1 MGAGRAIW
9 RLILFQSILSSC
21 ADNVPEPLYKTLL
34 LLLQLKAPCLQHM
47 STFDKA
53 LLFPPTIFSCSGLWN
68 EGANKLAFYV
78 YLCVG
83 VSEGEEREISFSKA
97 PVLNPEVSGRKRET
111 KRWREKGKEERKK
124 GWMFWSHDSFPDCP
138 SCLSCDPPLPQPRQ
152 KHGRL
157 DKHYFMQWLDE
168 SSDSNYSL
176 PPAPTKLHCTG
187 FFFDTKLQ

>member
-34 LLLQLKAPCLQHM
+34 LLLLLKAPCLQHM

-83 VSEGEEREISFSKA
+83 VSEGGGKGDVIFYGTSLQPKRKKRE
-97 PVLNPEVSGRKRET
+97 KRET
-111 KRWREKGKEERKK
+111 KRKREKKERLNVLVSRFFSWLPWLSQLCKT
-124 GWMFWSHDSFPDCP
+124 WP
-138 SCLSCDPPLPQPRQ
+138 SPPSATTETR
-152 KHGRL
+152 
-157 DKHYFMQWLDE
+157 
-168 SSDSNYSL
+168 
-176 PPAPTKLHCTG
+176 ATG
-187 FFFDTKLQ
+187 